1 MEIVRGFAALIKSGE
16 VDIPK
21 PEITQSSIN
30 DVLSIVFGV
39 AGGIA
44 LIIIIIA
51 GIKFMTSQ
59 GEPQALAKARNT
71 IIYALIGLVICIAA
85 FSIVAFTSRQ
95 LG

>member
-1 MEIVRGFAALIKSGE
+1 MEIVRGLAALIKSGE

-21 PEITQSSIN
+21 PEITQSSISN
-30 DVLSIVFGV
+30 VLSIVFGV

-44 LIIIIIA
+44 LIIVIIA

-85 FSIVAFTSRQ
+85 FSIVSFTSGK